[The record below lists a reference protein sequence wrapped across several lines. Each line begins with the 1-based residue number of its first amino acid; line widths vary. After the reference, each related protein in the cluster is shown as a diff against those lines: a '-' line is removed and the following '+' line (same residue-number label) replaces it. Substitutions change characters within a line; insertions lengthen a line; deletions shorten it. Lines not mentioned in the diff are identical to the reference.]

1 MELAL
6 KISLSFVYRI
16 ENVPSRHDSP
26 EFIHHPGVSSI
37 VFMESCPFGLSG
49 GP

>member
-6 KISLSFVYRI
+6 KISFSAIRRI
-16 ENVPSRHDSP
+16 GTVPSGHDSP
-26 EFIHHPGVSSI
+26 EFDHNWEVSSI

-49 GP
+49 GS